1 MGERCDNFSHAF
13 NGMALDWGQVLGARF
28 EDAPKHWVSVFR
40 ETSLD
45 ELLYIARE
53 GLSAYHQEVRHP
65 DMLQEMELLD
75 SFRTEK
81 VLKRGISRLEAI
93 AAMPSDDH
101 DFGYGHRTV
110 TLEMKVDPKDCF
122 VVDIDYLH
130 YAMPY
135 GGSRRAGTG
144 EKYRAAFTK
153 YWDSITPFTSFL
165 KYYTKVEL
173 PEGHHW
179 LKKSGAPRLL
189 PDAFFDPEVLVMTP
203 SVSSQHMRIVATPHL
218 SHGYGEHEHYEAG
231 I

>member
-28 EDAPKHWVSVFR
+28 EDAPKNWVSVFR

-53 GLSAYHQEVRHP
+53 GLTAYHQEVKHP

-81 VLKRGISRLEAI
+81 AIKNGISRIEAI
-93 AAMPSDDH
+93 AAMPNEDH
-101 DFGYGHRTV
+101 DPYNGFGRRSV
-110 TLEMKVDPKDCF
+110 TLEMKVDPKDCY
-122 VVDIDYLH
+122 VGDTDYLN

-135 GGSRRAGTG
+135 ANSRRSGA
-144 EKYRAAFTK
+144 EKFRSAFTK
-153 YWDSITPFTSFL
+153 YWDSMIPFLSFL

-179 LKKSGAPRLL
+179 LKKSGAPRQL
-189 PDAFFDPEVLVMTP
+189 PDAIFAPEVLVMTP
-203 SVSSQHMRIVATPHL
+203 SVSAQHIRIASTPHAMHAYEE
-218 SHGYGEHEHYEAG
+218 SEVGY
-231 I
+231 